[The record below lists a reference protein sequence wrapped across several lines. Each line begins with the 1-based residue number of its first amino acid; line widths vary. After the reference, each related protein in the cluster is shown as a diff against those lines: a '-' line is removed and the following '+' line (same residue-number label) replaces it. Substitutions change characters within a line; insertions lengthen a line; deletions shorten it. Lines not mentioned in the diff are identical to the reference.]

1 MSDPAKLQRSPA
13 SNFALKKSV
22 LRNERHSR
30 LLDYLIGV
38 PYLWSQCSKKGG
50 TKELSECVCVLKWE
64 RNNISWREGKDCRA
78 WTTQVSSQDSVELQ
92 ELCLFG
98 GERGGFS
105 LTSAAAGLRRGSAW
119 QPRRDRSHSMGHS
132 ASSETV
138 AQQQAQHNTGE
149 SKARRSALNSCHE
162 HTFD

>member
-1 MSDPAKLQRSPA
+1 M
-13 SNFALKKSV
+13 KSV
-22 LRNERHSR
+22 LQEGRDQRTEWVCLCFKVRE
-30 LLDYLIGV
+30 
-38 PYLWSQCSKKGG
+38 KEGG
-50 TKELSECVCVLKWE
+50 RVRE
-64 RNNISWREGKDCRA
+64 RNNISWREGKDCRD